1 MEKKKKPSVEI
12 NYSILLEQ
20 DELLTNF
27 NYGFCVEAVA
37 QHVINLG
44 KY

>member
-1 MEKKKKPSVEI
+1 MSVEI
-12 NYSILLEQ
+12 NYSILLNQ

-27 NYGFCVEAVA
+27 NCGFYVEAVA
-37 QHVINLG
+37 QHLINLS